1 MVVKSETEPV
11 ESFSLVLGGPLYQLM
26 LRSGLI
32 RPPLGQVGWRIA
44 IITSFAWLPLAVLSL
59 LGGRFVGGVRVPFL
73 YDFEVQTRLL
83 FALPL
88 MILAELIVYIRMRA
102 ITVQFV
108 ERQIITDKLRPAF
121 DAIISSAMRLRNS
134 VATEVGL
141 LVFVFVAGGYVWRT
155 TLALHSDTWYA
166 SVTSSGYSNTP
177 AGYWYAFV
185 SVPVFQFIL
194 LRWYFRIFI
203 WCRFLFQ
210 VSRLDLNLVP
220 LHPDRCG
227 GLGFLGNV
235 GTAFAPLLMA
245 HSGLVAGFIANRII
259 HEGATLPNYKFD
271 LMGIAAFLLLLVL
284 GPLCVF
290 VPKLNDARIAGLR
303 TYGRLASDYVTGFAE
318 KWSEAVAA
326 AGEPLLGSADIQS
339 LADLDSSFS
348 IVKEMKLAPFGKEN
362 ALRFLVIIAL
372 PLSPLLL
379 TMFSAEELVK
389 RLFSVLL

>member
-59 LGGRFVGGVRVPFL
+59 LGGRFVEGVRVPFL

-155 TLALHSDTWYA
+155 ALALHSDTWYA

-271 LMGIAAFLLLLVL
+271 LVGIAAFLLLLVL